1 MKRGYYVVIAGTVL
15 FVAGII
21 VTVAWA
27 LPIADQIQ
35 KETAILQREQ
45 LNAGESE
52 SLSLE
57 VTDTSK
63 PLSVFVSSTDTSVPL
78 AIVVASPED
87 EILLNSN
94 FTENTVMGV
103 EPTVAGTYSLRVTN
117 EGQTA
122 TSIDVIFGRFPGI
135 EENNQVAFETFGGV
149 IAGLGII
156 IAGIIVMI
164 GGGVLLVIDKRR
176 HF

>member
-1 MKRGYYVVIAGTVL
+1 MKRGHYVIIAGAIL
-15 FVAGII
+15 FAVGIA

-27 LPIADQIQ
+27 LPIAEQLK
-35 KETAILQREQ
+35 KETALLQGEQ

-63 PLSVFVSSTDTSVPL
+63 PLSVIVSSTDQSVPL
-78 AIVVASPED
+78 AIVVTSPEG
-87 EILLNSN
+87 ETLLDFN
-94 FTENTVMGV
+94 FTENTVMSAQPTVSGTYRLAVTNTGQSGTSVDVVFGRLPGV
-103 EPTVAGTYSLRVTN
+103 EES
-117 EGQTA
+117 
-122 TSIDVIFGRFPGI
+122 
-135 EENNQVAFETFGGV
+135 NQVALETFGGV
-149 IAGLGII
+149 LVGLGII

-164 GGGVLLVIDKRR
+164 GGGVLTVIDKRR